1 MVERSIL
8 DWLIVYA
15 LPFFIEVPIIKIQ
28 FSNTNQIISKE
39 VVIIVSLHNQE
50 RSTWERNV
58 EIVALVESW
67 VGVVDLVVFSLVV
80 YLGTTFYDEIGIRR
94 REEIFLGKVEAFK
107 HVDSCLSCNFGL

>member
-1 MVERSIL
+1 MEECSIL
-8 DWLIVYA
+8 DWLIFYA
-15 LPFFIEVPIIKIQ
+15 LPFFIKVPIIKIQ
-28 FSNTNQIISKE
+28 FSNTNQIISEE

-67 VGVVDLVVFSLVV
+67 VSVVDLVVFSLTIN
-80 YLGTTFYDEIGIRR
+80 LGATFHDKIGVRR

-107 HVDSCLSCNFGL
+107 HVDSRLSCNFGL

>member
-28 FSNTNQIISKE
+28 FSNTNQIISEE

-80 YLGTTFYDEIGIRR
+80 YLGATFYDEIGIRR

>member
-1 MVERSIL
+1 MVKCSIL
-8 DWLIVYA
+8 DWLIFYA
-15 LPFFIEVPIIKIQ
+15 LPFFIKVPIIKIQ
-28 FSNTNQIISKE
+28 FGNTNQIISKE

-67 VGVVDLVVFSLVV
+67 VSVVYLVVFSLVV
-80 YLGTTFYDEIGIRR
+80 HLRATFHDKIRVRR

-107 HVDSCLSCNFGL
+107 HVDSCLGCNFGL